1 MSDKRLHDDV
11 PAAEINPS
19 VQPSKGEANSAPPST
34 RSGSTRNEKHE
45 QTNRHNPEAASP
57 EARGAGDVRFTSYP
71 QNEAAQN
78 PAAREGV
85 HGDLSLNCSDC
96 EWKVSGNTEEEVLG
110 YMRAHARQVHAKSEF
125 TPAELESARR
135 SIHKHKRAA

>member
-1 MSDKRLHDDV
+1 MSDKRLRDDV

-19 VQPSKGEANSAPPST
+19 VQPSRGEANSAPPLT
-34 RSGSTRNEKHE
+34 W
-45 QTNRHNPEAASP
+45 
-57 EARGAGDVRFTSYP
+57 AGT
-71 QNEAAQN
+71 
-78 PAAREGV
+78 
-85 HGDLSLNCSDC
+85 HGDRTLNCSDC

-135 SIHKHKRAA
+135 SIHKHNRAA